1 MRKFTKNLLFLKNG
15 EQVIIGNK
23 YECTFLK
30 INRECYDI
38 LNGFVKNKVDKDEY
52 ERVFEDHGDSEYFSE
67 LYDKLVEKKILV
79 SEDDKELL
87 KNFDIQWEVTNQ
99 CNLHCKHCIA
109 DAVTTS
115 KLIADKNV
123 IYDIAD
129 RILGIEP
136 GNITITGGEPM
147 VLPFF
152 FELSEYIRS
161 RHSGE
166 LDLMTNGT
174 YINRE
179 NAHRIKELYDTVF
192 ISIDGYDEKSC
203 SEIRGAGVFGKVLEA
218 VKCLKDAGVENI
230 SLSFVLTTANREHEQ
245 DFLELCKR
253 LDVRPMVRT
262 FSPVGRGEAHKD
274 WYIQDESVEDND
286 PVDPKFV
293 EKTKKTQP
301 YIEFGACGGRY
312 GSFTVSPKGDLF
324 LCSPYECSEKPIG
337 NILKVEDVRSYFYAE
352 EFRKAETYKIFEKK
366 MPENFKRCS
375 ECNVQYFCWH
385 CPFLFEQTMK
395 NEKAFDNYCKLRKKE
410 LSFSLWGEI

>member
-30 INRECYDI
+30 ISRECYDI

-161 RHSGE
+161 RHSG
-166 LDLMTNGT
+166 
-174 YINRE
+174 
-179 NAHRIKELYDTVF
+179 
-192 ISIDGYDEKSC
+192 
-203 SEIRGAGVFGKVLEA
+203 
-218 VKCLKDAGVENI
+218 
-230 SLSFVLTTANREHEQ
+230 
-245 DFLELCKR
+245 
-253 LDVRPMVRT
+253 
-262 FSPVGRGEAHKD
+262 
-274 WYIQDESVEDND
+274 
-286 PVDPKFV
+286 
-293 EKTKKTQP
+293 
-301 YIEFGACGGRY
+301 
-312 GSFTVSPKGDLF
+312 
-324 LCSPYECSEKPIG
+324 
-337 NILKVEDVRSYFYAE
+337 
-352 EFRKAETYKIFEKK
+352 
-366 MPENFKRCS
+366 
-375 ECNVQYFCWH
+375 
-385 CPFLFEQTMK
+385 
-395 NEKAFDNYCKLRKKE
+395 
-410 LSFSLWGEI
+410 